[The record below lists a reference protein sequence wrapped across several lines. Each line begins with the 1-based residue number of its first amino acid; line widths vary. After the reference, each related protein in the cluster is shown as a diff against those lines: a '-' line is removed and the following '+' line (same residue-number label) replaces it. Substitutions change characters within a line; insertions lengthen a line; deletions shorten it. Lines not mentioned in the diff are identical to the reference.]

1 MIRLNFAN
9 TNNRCKYIASNL
21 RPSRCLLDMIIP
33 WKQIIDLWAAILVMM
48 IYFLTLDVP
57 VDMFLSI
64 PSIAFLM
71 SSSKHHLLEEHP
83 ARGSSSAK
91 RDVPMS
97 GNCLQ
102 SQEPWREARAQ
113 KGKE

>member
-1 MIRLNFAN
+1 MISLNFAN

-71 SSSKHHLLEEHP
+71 SSCKIVTTKVGVCFFQKVVILSIQKKFTTE
-83 ARGSSSAK
+83 
-91 RDVPMS
+91 
-97 GNCLQ
+97 
-102 SQEPWREARAQ
+102 RER
-113 KGKE
+113 ELNP